1 MNIWEK
7 EATQHNLN
15 SNIEIHK
22 WQNND
27 MVLKNLS
34 DLNSNIEI
42 HKFSV
47 NLNLSNFSEKF
58 KF

>member
-1 MNIWEK
+1 
-7 EATQHNLN
+7 
-15 SNIEIHK
+15 
-22 WQNND
+22 